1 MACSRGNNGYDGCVC
16 IHQCIY
22 ILLLQKQAWSGH
34 KRECKCLQSLLPRLP
49 TDSVRLAARLIFA
62 LVCFWTFPLFNSV
75 KLNVHKES
83 CLIPFLLCA
92 ITDGHSC
99 PQTNQTLKKSNVMF
113 SQCMKVSRTLSGSNN
128 KYST

>member
-1 MACSRGNNGYDGCVC
+1 MYTLFIACSWGNNGYDGCVC

-62 LVCFWTFPLFNSV
+62 LVCCWTFPLFNSV
-75 KLNVHKES
+75 KLNVLKES
-83 CLIPFLLCA
+83 CLIPFLLCT
-92 ITDGHSC
+92 ITGGHSC
-99 PQTNQTLKKSNVMF
+99 SQKNQTLKKSMSCF
-113 SQCMKVSRTLSGSNN
+113 SVYESFKDFIWEQQ
-128 KYST
+128 